1 MTNESP
7 CGTMVLERDHDRYLA
22 TLYAPADKRPA
33 LFALYALDLELAEV
47 VRTTSEPMLGQIRLA
62 WWRERLQ
69 GLDRGERPGQPVLDA
84 LAEHVLPHEV
94 SGAGLEP
101 LEDANLALLEGGSIE
116 AHASARGRLFGA
128 AARLLAPALDAEAI
142 AAAERLGAGWAAVE
156 AFRQGLF
163 VPDETGAA
171 MAERWLE
178 PAGLPSAVRPVTAL
192 AALARRDLAALRRAG
207 LDPAKVDWRRGTPA
221 RQARLLWS
229 IVTGR

>member
-1 MTNESP
+1 MTDESH
-7 CGTMVLERDHDRYLA
+7 CRERVSERDHDRYLA

-33 LFALYALDLELAEV
+33 LFALHALDLELAEV

-84 LAEHVLPHEV
+84 LAEHLLPHGV
-94 SGAGLEP
+94 SGSSLEP
-101 LEDANLALLEGGSIE
+101 LEDANLALLEGGSLE

-142 AAAERLGAGWAAVE
+142 ATAERLGAGWAAVE
-156 AFRQGLF
+156 AFRMGHF
-163 VPDETGAA
+163 APDEAGVA
-171 MAERWLE
+171 MAERWL
-178 PAGLPSAVRPVTAL
+178 ALVGLPSAIRPITAL

-207 LDPAKVDWRRGTPA
+207 LDPAKVDWRRGTPG